1 MQSCKPIDITIN
13 HDWDKTILAT
23 QKLLSLKS
31 AGSISDYGNSVHY
44 DLKSLGTIS
53 EHKPSGAWFRVASPV
68 INKTMPWLDDF
79 LNKMEELNPDEGA
92 ISYLHGKGA
101 AHIDLPHM
109 QTSLNYIFK
118 NSDSTAHTWIESD
131 NIKDVYPSQ
140 LNTAWLLDTQK
151 LHGIENDGHR
161 WTLTIHF
168 NTEYD
173 VVCKWFEKHPKLIF
187 EHKG

>member
-1 MQSCKPIDITIN
+1 MQFCKPIDITIN

-23 QKLLSLKS
+23 QKLLSFKS
-31 AGSISDYGNSVHY
+31 AGSVSDYGNSEHY

-53 EHKPSGAWFRVASPV
+53 QHKSSGAWFRVASPV
-68 INKTMPWLDDF
+68 INKTMPWLDD
-79 LNKMEELNPDEGA
+79 LLSMMKELHPDEGA

-101 AHIDLPHM
+101 DHIDLPHM

-118 NSDSTAHTWIESD
+118 NSDSTAHTWVESD
-131 NIKDVYPSQ
+131 NIKEVYPSQ

-151 LHGIENDGHR
+151 LHGIENGGHR

-187 EHKG
+187 ENKG